1 MDWSLCILCQE
12 HSRDALRCSTL
23 SNDAQAQV
31 SVCEVFVDAYQA
43 HRAAEG
49 RALPVESQD
58 AMTAEKLLE
67 KQAKWHRNCRRTLQW
82 DRLANTGS
90 PTTCQT
96 SHREPRPR
104 RRSST
109 GQQDCCL
116 FCEEGASGKRPLHEF
131 QKRCLTEELR
141 TKALRMHDWKV
152 LHKLTLEIL
161 LPMN

>member
-1 MDWSLCILCQE
+1 MDWSLCIFCQE
-12 HSRDALRCSTL
+12 HSRDALMCPAL
-23 SNDAQAQV
+23 SNDAQV
-31 SVCEVFVDAYQA
+31 SVLYTKCLLTRTKHTVL
-43 HRAAEG
+43 RGG

-67 KQAKWHRNCRRTLQW
+67 KQAKWHRDCRRTLKW

-96 SHREPRPR
+96 SHREPRPSR
-104 RRSST
+104 ISIT
-109 GQQDCCL
+109 GQQDCSL

-131 QKRCLTEELR
+131 QKLCFTEELR

-152 LHKLTLEIL
+152 L
-161 LPMN
+161 N